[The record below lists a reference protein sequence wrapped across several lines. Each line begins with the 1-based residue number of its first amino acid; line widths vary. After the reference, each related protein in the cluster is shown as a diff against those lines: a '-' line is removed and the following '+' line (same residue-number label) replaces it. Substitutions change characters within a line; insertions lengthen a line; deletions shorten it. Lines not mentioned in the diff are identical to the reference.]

1 MDEFRIPE
9 NGWPAYGMAYA
20 YLADL
25 MRTRSVRD
33 DRQANEREYAEAM
46 SMYAK
51 AIRLFEHHGL
61 TTDDYDEFYIGHIY
75 QMGYSVGPYNQP
87 DCAQAASWYR
97 RAAAKGSALAQNSLG
112 DLYNPDIDKHN
123 CAGLPEQSYGD
134 ARDWYAQAAKG
145 GQVYAQ
151 RRLGEMYKA
160 GLHGTG
166 EPELA
171 IYYLKEAAERGD
183 AVALTHLG
191 EIYQD
196 GPRGMPDWIRAY
208 AWVELAAEAQGETSA
223 LGKATSKRD
232 AAGSHMTPEATAK
245 AMSLVHDWKLGHRGD
260 L

>member
-1 MDEFRIPE
+1 
-9 NGWPAYGMAYA
+9 
-20 YLADL
+20 
-25 MRTRSVRD
+25 
-33 DRQANEREYAEAM
+33 
-46 SMYAK
+46 
-51 AIRLFEHHGL
+51 
-61 TTDDYDEFYIGHIY
+61 
-75 QMGYSVGPYNQP
+75 
-87 DCAQAASWYR
+87 
-97 RAAAKGSALAQNSLG
+97 
-112 DLYNPDIDKHN
+112 
-123 CAGLPEQSYGD
+123 
-134 ARDWYAQAAKG
+134 DWYAQAAKG

-160 GLHGTG
+160 GLGLHGTG

-196 GPRGMPDWIRAY
+196 GPGGMPDWIRAY
-208 AWVELAAEAQGETSA
+208 AWFELAAEAQGETSA

-245 AMSLVHDWKLGHRGD
+245 AMSLVHDWQLGHRGD